1 MLKNENALFAAG
13 ASIKNPAQFPNL
25 DAVVK
30 SGSIKMP
37 KIDNSYIER
46 CMKYIEKNSI
56 DVVDF
61 YSDKY
66 PQSLR
71 EIEYPPIVLF
81 VKGKLMETPLP
92 VAIVGTR
99 YPSGYGQRVAKY
111 IVPYLVEAGFSINS
125 GMARGI
131 DSLAHIITIKSK
143 GYTIAVLGS
152 GIDIIYPSE
161 NKKLY
166 ESISQTGCV
175 ISEFPLETP
184 PNRYNFPHRNRI
196 IAGLSKATIVIE
208 ADIKSGSLITARITN
223 EQSKPVF
230 SVPGEIFSKRS
241 RGTNKLISE
250 GSYALTDIDDIL
262 SYFYVELKKE
272 SDALQMTQAYKP
284 TNKESV
290 ILNTMEDTIS
300 IDEIAYKTGLDIAE
314 LSGILFDLELKNI
327 VKRTENDIYE
337 KIYKEN
343 I

>member
-1 MLKNENALFAAG
+1 MLKNENALLAAG
-13 ASIKNPAQFPNL
+13 ASIKDPAQFSNL
-25 DAVVK
+25 AAVIK
-30 SGSIKMP
+30 SGSIKTS
-37 KIDNSYIER
+37 KIDNDYIEK
-46 CMKYIEKNSI
+46 CMEYIEKNNI
-56 DVVDF
+56 DIVDF

-99 YPSGYGQRVAKY
+99 YPSGYGQRVVKY

-131 DSLAHIITIKSK
+131 DSLSHSITIKSK

-152 GIDIIYPSE
+152 GIDIIYPRE

-175 ISEFPLETP
+175 ISEFPLGTP

-208 ADIKSGSLITARITN
+208 ADIKSGSLITARITD

-250 GSYALTDIDDIL
+250 GSYTLTNIDDIL

-272 SDALQMTQAYKP
+272 SDNLQTAQTYKA

-290 ILNTMEDTIS
+290 ILNAMEGSIS
-300 IDEIAYKTGLDIAE
+300 IDEIAYKTGLGIAE

-327 VKRTENDIYE
+327 IKHTENDIYE
-337 KIYKEN
+337 KI
-343 I
+343 